1 MKAFLLLGVLGLLC
15 LAVSVAVN
23 PPAGGFDGRSLL
35 ALVLAVMVIINIRVG
50 VEA

>member
-1 MKAFLLLGVLGLLC
+1 MRAFLLLGVVGLLC

-23 PPAGGFDGRSLL
+23 PPASGFDGRSLL
-35 ALVLAVMVIINIRVG
+35 GLVLAVMVVINIRAG